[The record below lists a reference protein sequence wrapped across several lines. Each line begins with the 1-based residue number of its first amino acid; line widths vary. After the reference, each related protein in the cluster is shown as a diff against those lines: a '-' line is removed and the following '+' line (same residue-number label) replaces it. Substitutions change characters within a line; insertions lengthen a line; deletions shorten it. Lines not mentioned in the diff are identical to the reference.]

1 MEILIAI
8 SLFLNIFL
16 LVSVGLLVNSLQT
29 EKKDLLNRL
38 MAKDY
43 NEYALFEERKV
54 IAENT
59 KDKNEILI
67 DQDVFPVN

>member
-16 LVSVGLLVNSLQT
+16 LIAVGLLVNSLQT

-43 NEYALFEERKV
+43 KEYAVFEARKEEFKQEPV
-54 IAENT
+54 ITEP
-59 KDKNEILI
+59 
-67 DQDVFPVN
+67 QDVFPVD

>member
-16 LVSVGLLVNSLQT
+16 LVSVGLLINSLQN

-43 NEYALFEERKV
+43 KEYAVFEARK
-54 IAENT
+54 EGPKQEYT
-59 KDKNEILI
+59 LEYPK
-67 DQDVFPVN
+67 DVFPVN

>member
-16 LVSVGLLVNSLQT
+16 LIAVGLLVNLLQT

-43 NEYALFEERKV
+43 KEYAVFEARKEELKQEPV
-54 IAENT
+54 ITEP
-59 KDKNEILI
+59 
-67 DQDVFPVN
+67 QDVFPVD